1 MNNKTQNYYNAEP
14 GTSVRTAIEKA
25 IVLARATGKTTIVT
39 LNDARFCVHPDTK
52 LQHAIDVY
60 LEVKNKMYET
70 EKQLKQKAR

>member
-1 MNNKTQNYYNAEP
+1 MNNKTQNYDAEP

-25 IVLARATGKTTIVT
+25 IIMSRATGKPTVVK
-39 LNDARFCVHPDTK
+39 LNEARFCVHPDTK

-70 EKQLKQKAR
+70 EQQLKQKAL